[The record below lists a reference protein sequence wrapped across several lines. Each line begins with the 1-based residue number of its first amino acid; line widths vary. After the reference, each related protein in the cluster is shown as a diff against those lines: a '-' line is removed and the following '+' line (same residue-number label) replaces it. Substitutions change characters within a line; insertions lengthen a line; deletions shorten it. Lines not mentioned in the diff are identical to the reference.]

1 VYSTKSSLLLTE
13 DAEVEGTLIQW
24 EDSVQEYRAWSQR
37 MVYADAA
44 ISKWVGRKEGL
55 SLVQLLKQG
64 EEATPMKAPPKRLDQ
79 QLSSTTP
86 DAELASLL

>member
-1 VYSTKSSLLLTE
+1 MSNGKTQYKNIALGRRE
-13 DAEVEGTLIQW
+13 W
-24 EDSVQEYRAWSQR
+24 
-37 MVYADAA
+37 VYADAA

-64 EEATPMKAPPKRLDQ
+64 EEAAPMRTPPKRLDQ

-86 DAELASLL
+86 DAELATLL